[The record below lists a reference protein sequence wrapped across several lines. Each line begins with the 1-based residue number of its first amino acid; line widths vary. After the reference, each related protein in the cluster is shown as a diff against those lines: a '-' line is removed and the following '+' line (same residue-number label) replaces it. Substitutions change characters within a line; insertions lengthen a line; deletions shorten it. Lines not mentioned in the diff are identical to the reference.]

1 MLNVFIINE
10 SRFSDSFIFTKMKN
24 TGGMKFNCT
33 LLDREEFPRE
43 LPDVVRGDAAMFVA
57 EQAVGK
63 YNGIIVAFT
72 RANVAHEISCAV
84 IDEYIDKRLLMSSPS
99 VSRMT
104 QEISLDLL
112 KLHNLL
118 PEGR

>member
-1 MLNVFIINE
+1 MLDVFIINE

-33 LLDREEFPRE
+33 LLDREEVPRE
-43 LPDVVRGDAAMFVA
+43 LPDTVRGDAAMFVA

-63 YNGIIVAFT
+63 FNGIIVAFT

-84 IDEYIDKRLLMSSPS
+84 IDEYVGKRILMSSPS

-104 QEISLDLL
+104 QEISLELL

-118 PEGR
+118 PAGR